1 MAQNKIIGLEIKAV
15 GTEELRKRIASIA
28 GGLDRVA
35 AEMKQIQ
42 KAKKAALDP
51 SEADAFN
58 QKLAELKAQQ
68 AALKVEQKAA
78 NKELNLQAQAFAAI
92 GNAAG
97 SYDAIDAKLKLLR
110 REFKGLSEDARA
122 GDVGQALEKEISQ
135 LDNELKGLD
144 ANIGVFTRNVGNY
157 EQSLINAL
165 KRAGNEKALSG
176 RLSELTNQ
184 TERLQ
189 QESKQLTD
197 ILTNPNAY
205 GAEQTK
211 EAIKELQRLEKQIQA
226 NEKEAKQLQSALDAG
241 ADENKKNRPS
251 GRNVRKAGR
260 LAGLGGLAD
269 LAGGAVDLQNV
280 LGGLGP
286 AGVAAFG
293 VFAAGGLVFKG
304 VQALEQLTAG
314 INKTTAEVQRL
325 SGASVEDAKVLTD
338 QVRTLSIAF
347 GENEEAIVEQ
357 AKQIQQSLGI
367 TFAEAL
373 DKVKN
378 GYIATA
384 QAGGALD
391 STINTQLESA
401 GKLSA
406 VQRELADRFTSTGIS
421 TGTLVT
427 DIKTGLLTALIA
439 VFDTIKPLVDGFI
452 SFGKTLFSIGGVV
465 NKVTGGAGSFGKV
478 LRVLAVPVKIVGTL
492 ISKAAT
498 ILGNL
503 VAKVVEFINES
514 PTLKAAF
521 KFIGNAAE
529 AFVSFI
535 EKIPEALSGAIDAV
549 GNFFRDTGSFI
560 TGGLIDDAATAQASA
575 DARNAGETISAELVN
590 RYGEGLKALS
600 TETQFAIAQAGAD
613 AAFEAVLA
621 GKGIAEA
628 IAEGLRASDRVARQ
642 NNLIVQKQQK
652 ELSEAQ
658 LQSQLEAAE
667 KAKAAR
673 EKAAAD
679 LLKEVEDLN
688 KQQIETR
695 KDFDKTLEDAQK
707 QRAEESISFIKNDY
721 QRQTVEIEAQAE
733 AQVEAVSQVLTE
745 ANEAAQE
752 VLSQKAQLLAKNPNL
767 AKSLGFA
774 SVDEIQAAASQ
785 QQQATDAEIA
795 AQTAQIERKRVEQ
808 LGILKNNREQLISE
822 TLRDIDNEALSR
834 AIQGQDLQQQISDNE
849 IAARRKA
856 AEVRIQDAEAEYQRI
871 SGILAIQRDANLLTE
886 KEYNTAIGELDRSLS
901 IAKLDIQRQTQ
912 AEIATL
918 ERQALDQQLV
928 TLQLQSDQEQRAAEE
943 RRAQSIANIQ
953 AQAAQGVLTE
963 QQAAAAIAQ
972 IDAEAEAQ
980 KVANAQIT
988 AQQIAQ
994 INTDFAN
1001 QEQAQAQSQAAQ
1013 ELEIQRQLQAAIRA
1027 ERQATFDQLN
1037 QNLQNL
1043 NSAFSTVTQIGND
1056 LFTASNNKRTQ
1067 EIEAR
1072 YNKEVALANGNQA
1085 LITAAEQRKDKELQA
1100 IEKAAFERKKRL
1112 DTAQALINGALAI
1125 TNILATTPD
1134 PTGIFTALRIA
1145 GAVATTAAQVINI
1158 QSQQFKQGGLI
1169 ESGGKMPKNGGLI
1182 KGKRHS
1188 SGGVKFMAGGALME
1202 AEGGEA
1208 IMTRGAVQK
1217 FGGLLSIL
1225 NQAGGGAEFERG
1237 GIVGKISSAKR
1248 FNLGGVLPAKAAMK
1262 SPANNST
1269 AQMERLITEL
1279 QGVIKTQTAYIT
1291 AVDNRVDKLK
1301 VVADP
1306 AQLLKQGNVKTA
1318 QDEKISL
1325 QF

>member
-1 MAQNKIIGLEIKAV
+1 MAKEQIIGLRVNIK
-15 GTEELRKRIASIA
+15 GTKETV
-28 GGLDRVA
+28 DRVA
-35 AEMKQIQ
+35 QIATELDKVTAELKDLE
-42 KAKKAALDP
+42 KAKKKPFDTAELAK
-51 SEADAFN
+51 FN
-58 QKLAELKAQQ
+58 QKIAELKAQQ

-78 NKELNLQAQAFAAI
+78 NKELNLQAQAFAAV

-110 REFKGLSEDARA
+110 RQFKGLSDEARA
-122 GDVGQALEKEISQ
+122 SDFGQSLQGEINI
-135 LDNELKGLD
+135 LDNQLKGLD

-241 ADENKKNRPS
+241 ADENKKNKPS
-251 GRNVRKAGR
+251 GRAVRRAGK

-325 SGASVEDAKVLTD
+325 SGASATDAKELTD
-338 QVRTLSIAF
+338 QVRGLSIAF
-347 GENEEAIVEQ
+347 GESEEAILDQ
-357 AKQIQQSLGI
+357 TKQLQEGLGI
-367 TFAEAL
+367 GFAEAL

-384 QAGGALD
+384 QAGGVLN
-391 STINTQLESA
+391 STINNQLESGA
-401 GKLSA
+401 KLAA
-406 VQRELADRFTSTGIS
+406 VQRELADRFNDTGIS

-439 VFDTIKPLVDGFI
+439 VFDAIKPLVDGFI
-452 SFGKTLFSIGGVV
+452 SFGKTLFNIGGVV

-503 VAKVVEFINES
+503 VANVVEFINES
-514 PTLKAAF
+514 PTLQAAF
-521 KFIGNAAE
+521 KFIGDAAE
-529 AFVSFI
+529 AFVVFV

-549 GNFFRDTGSFI
+549 GNFLRDAGSFI

-575 DARNAGETISAELVN
+575 DARNAGETISAELVK

-600 TETQFAIAQAGAD
+600 TETQFAIAQAGAN

-667 KAKAAR
+667 KAKAVR
-673 EKAAAD
+673 EKAAEE
-679 LLKEVEDLN
+679 LLKEIEDLN
-688 KQQIETR
+688 KKQLETR
-695 KDFDKTLEDAQK
+695 KDFDQTLQEAQK

-721 QRQTVEIEAQAE
+721 QRQTAEIEAQAA
-733 AQVEAVSQVLTE
+733 AQVEAVSQTLTE

-808 LGILKNNREQLISE
+808 LGILKKNREQLIGE
-822 TLRDIDNEALSR
+822 TVRNIDNEALNR
-834 AIQGQDLQQQISDNE
+834 AIEQQQLQQDITSNE
-849 IAARRKA
+849 IAATQKA
-856 AEVRIQDAEAEYQRI
+856 ADDKTRIVDAQYQRI
-871 SGILAIQRDANLLTE
+871 TNTLAVQRADGLLTE
-886 KEYNTAIGELDRSLS
+886 KEYNDAIGALDRDLA
-901 IAKLDIQRQTQ
+901 IAKLEIERETQ
-912 AEIATL
+912 AEL
-918 ERQALDQQLV
+918 SALQQRALQQQLAF
-928 TLQLQSDQEQRAAEE
+928 LQIQAQQQQRAADDK
-943 RRAQSIANIQ
+943 RAQDVANIQ
-953 AQAAQGVLTE
+953 QQAQKGILTE
-963 QQAAAAIAQ
+963 QQAADAIAQ
-972 IDAEAEAQ
+972 INADAEAA

-988 AQQIAQ
+988 NQEIEDL
-994 INTDFAN
+994 NTEFAN
-1001 QEQAQAQSQAAQ
+1001 NELAQAESQAAQ
-1013 ELEIQRQLQAAIRA
+1013 ELAIQRSLQEAIRA
-1027 ERQATFDQLN
+1027 ERQATFEQLS

-1043 NSAFSTVTQIGND
+1043 NSAFATVTQISDD
-1056 LFTASNNKRTQ
+1056 LFTASSNRRTQ
-1067 EIEAR
+1067 AIEAQ
-1072 YNKEVALANGNQA
+1072 YNKEVELANGNQA
-1085 LITAAEQRKDKELQA
+1085 LITAAEERKDKELAA

-1134 PTGIFTALRIA
+1134 PTGIFTAIRIA
-1145 GAVATTAAQVINI
+1145 GAVAATAAQVVKI
-1158 QSQQFKQGGLI
+1158 QSQQFALGGLI
-1169 ESGGKMPKNGGLI
+1169 ESGGKIPKNGGLI

-1188 SGGVKFMAGGALME
+1188 GGGVKFMAGGALME

-1225 NQAGGGAEFERG
+1225 NQAGGGAAFERG
-1237 GIVGKISSAKR
+1237 GIVSTTSSPYKYQ
-1248 FNLGGVLPAKAAMK
+1248 LGGIAPVSVQSIQSQQQQANQMAIMENILAV
-1262 SPANNST
+1262 ANNNIRTAISRIKVINDPKETIQEGAKQITQST
-1269 AQMERLITEL
+1269 Q
-1279 QGVIKTQTAYIT
+1279 
-1291 AVDNRVDKLK
+1291 N
-1301 VVADP
+1301 
-1306 AQLLKQGNVKTA
+1306 
-1318 QDEKISL
+1318 SL
-1325 QF
+1325 

>member
-1 MAQNKIIGLEIKAV
+1 MAKEQIIGLRVNIK
-15 GTEELRKRIASIA
+15 GTKETV
-28 GGLDRVA
+28 DRVA
-35 AEMKQIQ
+35 QIATELDKVTAELKDLE
-42 KAKKAALDP
+42 KAKKKPFDTAELAK
-51 SEADAFN
+51 FN
-58 QKLAELKAQQ
+58 QKIAELKAQQ
-68 AALKVEQKAA
+68 AALRVEQKAA
-78 NKELNLQAQAFAAI
+78 NKELNLQAQAFAAV

-110 REFKGLSEDARA
+110 RQFKGLSDEARA
-122 GDVGQALEKEISQ
+122 SDFGQSLQGEINI
-135 LDNELKGLD
+135 LDNQLKVLD

-241 ADENKKNRPS
+241 ADENKKNKPS
-251 GRNVRKAGR
+251 GRAVRRAGK

-325 SGASVEDAKVLTD
+325 SGASATDAKELTD
-338 QVRTLSIAF
+338 QVRGLSIAF
-347 GENEEAIVEQ
+347 GESEEAILDQ
-357 AKQIQQSLGI
+357 TKQLQEGLGI
-367 TFAEAL
+367 GFAEAL

-391 STINTQLESA
+391 STINNQLESA
-401 GKLSA
+401 GKLAA
-406 VQRELADRFTSTGIS
+406 VQRELADRFNDTGIS
-421 TGTLVT
+421 TGKLVT

-452 SFGKTLFSIGGVV
+452 SFGKTLFNIGGVV

-514 PTLKAAF
+514 PTLQAAF
-521 KFIGNAAE
+521 KFIGDAAE
-529 AFVSFI
+529 SFVSFI
-535 EKIPEALSGAIDAV
+535 EKIPEALVGAIDAV
-549 GNFFRDTGSFI
+549 GNFLRDAGSFT

-575 DARNAGETISAELVN
+575 DARNAGETISAELVK
-590 RYGEGLKALS
+590 RYGEGLKAVS
-600 TETQFAIAQAGAD
+600 TETQFAIAQAGAN

-673 EKAAAD
+673 EKAAAEQ
-679 LLKEVEDLN
+679 LKQIEDLQ
-688 KQQIETR
+688 KRQEETR
-695 KDFDKTLEDAQK
+695 KDFDKTLEEAQK

-721 QRQTVEIEAQAE
+721 QRQTAEIEAQAA
-733 AQVEAVSQVLTE
+733 AQVEAVSQTLTE

-774 SVDEIQAAASQ
+774 SVNEIQAAASQ

-808 LGILKNNREQLISE
+808 LAILKKNREQLIGE
-822 TLRDIDNEALSR
+822 TLRNIDNEALARS
-834 AIQGQDLQQQISDNE
+834 IDQQDLQQQISDNE

-886 KEYNTAIGELDRSLS
+886 KEYNARVGELDRSLS

-912 AEIATL
+912 AEIAAL
-918 ERQALDQQLV
+918 EREALDQQLV
-928 TLQLQSDQEQRAAEE
+928 TLQLRADQEQRAAEE

-953 AQAAQGVLTE
+953 AQAGQGVLTE
-963 QQAAAAIAQ
+963 QQAAA
-972 IDAEAEAQ
+972 E
-980 KVANAQIT
+980 
-988 AQQIAQ
+988 IAQ
-994 INTDFAN
+994 INADAEDQKVAKAQLRAQEIEAINTEFAN
-1001 QEQAQAQSQAAQ
+1001 KQLTQAQSEAAQ

-1043 NSAFSTVTQIGND
+1043 NSAFATVTQISED
-1056 LFTASNNKRTQ
+1056 LFTASSNRRTQ
-1067 EIEAR
+1067 AIETQ
-1072 YNKEVALANGNQA
+1072 YNKEVELANGNQA
-1085 LITAAEQRKDKELQA
+1085 LITAAEERKDKELAA
-1100 IEKAAFERKKRL
+1100 IEKVAFERKKRL

-1134 PTGIFTALRIA
+1134 PTGIFTAIRIA
-1145 GAVATTAAQVINI
+1145 GAVAATAAQVVKI
-1158 QSQQFKQGGLI
+1158 QSQQFALGGLI

-1188 SGGVKFMAGGALME
+1188 NGGVKFMAGGALME

-1208 IMTRGAVQK
+1208 IMTSGAVQK

-1225 NQAGGGAEFERG
+1225 NQAGGGAAFERG
-1237 GIVGKISSAKR
+1237 GIVSTTSSPYKYQ
-1248 FNLGGVLPAKAAMK
+1248 LGGIAPVSVQSIQSQQQQANQMSIMENILAV
-1262 SPANNST
+1262 ANNNIRTAISRIKVINDPKETIQEGAKQITQST
-1269 AQMERLITEL
+1269 Q
-1279 QGVIKTQTAYIT
+1279 
-1291 AVDNRVDKLK
+1291 N
-1301 VVADP
+1301 
-1306 AQLLKQGNVKTA
+1306 
-1318 QDEKISL
+1318 SL
-1325 QF
+1325 